1 VLCGRAAVVCTW
13 QHRLT
18 SPQPRGGQRCA
29 SLKSFRK
36 SKSFPTCARNARQ
49 LSRRGWRAR
58 TSSVAL
64 APCSNQIYHGF
75 APGSRCVP
83 SVPSPLSSEPLPA
96 LVHLTRTAPSPLHLT
111 PASTPAAPQLLTN
124 PTQPTGNRIL
134 LLSKRPVPAL
144 LRNGAWRFGYTIRSR
159 CFLRSLH
166 V

>member
-111 PASTPAAPQLLTN
+111 PASTPAAPQLPNQPN
-124 PTQPTGNRIL
+124 PTHWRPHPSVVKTTGARFASERGMALRIHH
-134 LLSKRPVPAL
+134 PE
-144 LRNGAWRFGYTIRSR
+144 
-159 CFLRSLH
+159 SLFP
-166 V
+166 